1 VVFACVV
8 LLACA
13 CPVRVEF
20 LSVAVDALAGC
31 C

>member
-1 VVFACVV
+1 VLVYAV
-8 LLACA
+8 LLACP
-13 CPVRVEF
+13 CPVHVEF

>member
-1 VVFACVV
+1 MLDYAV
-8 LLACA
+8 LLACP
-13 CPVRVEF
+13 CPVHVEF